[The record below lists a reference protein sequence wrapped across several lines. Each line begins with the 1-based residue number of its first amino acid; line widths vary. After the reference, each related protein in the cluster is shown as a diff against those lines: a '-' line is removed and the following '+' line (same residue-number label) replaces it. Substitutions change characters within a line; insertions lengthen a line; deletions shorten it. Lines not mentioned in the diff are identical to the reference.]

1 MIAGSVWIIDTSG
14 IGVEFTT
21 ETGYPPK
28 AYINC
33 LDVAVTA
40 ITNYK
45 KWLNLE
51 ATLSPAF
58 CSSSLATFLVLRPY
72 GECTAAMS
80 R

>member
-1 MIAGSVWIIDTSG
+1 MFMIAVSVWIIDTSG

-40 ITNYK
+40 ITN
-45 KWLNLE
+45 
-51 ATLSPAF
+51 
-58 CSSSLATFLVLRPY
+58 
-72 GECTAAMS
+72 
-80 R
+80 